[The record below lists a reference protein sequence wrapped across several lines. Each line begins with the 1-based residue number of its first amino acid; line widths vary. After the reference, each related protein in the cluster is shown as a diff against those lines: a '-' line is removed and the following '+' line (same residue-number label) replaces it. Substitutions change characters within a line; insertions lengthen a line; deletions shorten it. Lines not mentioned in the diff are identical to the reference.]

1 MLDFDFF
8 IELRDRLPDRL
19 IELVAIATGEL
30 SISTSPL
37 QSISSPG
44 FMGAGAQGGGGAAH
58 LSSLALIGALLRA
71 GEGENT
77 PRTLAATELTPSA
90 APVVFVLPNALPVA
104 P

>member
-44 FMGAGAQGGGGAAH
+44 FMGAGAQGGGGVAH
-58 LSSLALIGALLRA
+58 LLSLALIGALLRA
-71 GEGENT
+71 GRAGEGENI
-77 PRTLAATELTPSA
+77 PRTLAATELTIP
-90 APVVFVLPNALPVA
+90 PNPKLRDID
-104 P
+104 